1 MSEEK
6 KYDNTNRGALFR
18 NDRKTSDKHPSHK
31 GNATIELKADCTC
44 PKCGH
49 QFGLV
54 SLIKYWLSAWVQ
66 TGKGDTRFFSISFQ
80 KVEAPGAGGAQRPSR
95 SGSASDSSATSAPAQ
110 ASGRPSR
117 SSTPAT
123 TENLEDDVPF

>member
-54 SLIKYWLSAWVQ
+54 SLIKYWLSAWVK
-66 TGKGDTRFFSISFQ
+66 TGKNDSRFFSISFE

-95 SGSASDSSATSAPAQ
+95 SGSTSDSSAAPAQ
-110 ASGRPSR
+110 ASRPSR
-117 SSTPAT
+117 SSPAPT
-123 TENLEDDVPF
+123 NNLEEDVPF